1 MEEKTISIQIRI
13 ANNPY
18 PLNIKA
24 SDEEVV
30 RLAVKTI
37 NDRLMEYKQRYN
49 FKDDQDA
56 LSIILLHLMTQTLLE
71 KQNDRSGRFLEDV
84 KELDKLMEA
93 YLESI

>member
-1 MEEKTISIQIRI
+1 MEDKTISIQIKI

-37 NDRLMEYKQRYN
+37 NDRLREYKQRYN

-71 KQNDRSGRFLEDV
+71 KQNDRSARFLEDV

>member
-1 MEEKTISIQIRI
+1 
-13 ANNPY
+13 
-18 PLNIKA
+18 
-24 SDEEVV
+24 
-30 RLAVKTI
+30 
-37 NDRLMEYKQRYN
+37 MEYKQRYN

>member
-1 MEEKTISIQIRI
+1 MEEKKISIQVRI
-13 ANNPY
+13 ANNPF

-37 NDRLMEYKQRYN
+37 NDKLLDYKKRFS

-56 LSIILLHLMTQTLLE
+56 LSIILLHLMTQTLKD
-71 KQNDRSGRFLEDV
+71 KQNDLSGRFLEDV
-84 KELDKLMEA
+84 KELDKLLEA